1 MVVIRDARIG
11 ALRSFAPLPGLTTPE
26 EILADALPMLDPPS
40 RLSVTEAAERYINV
54 QVQGAWQGFDRSVTP
69 YMVEPSDVTQSRL
82 FKVVAFMGP
91 SQSGKTMMLQTV
103 SLHAVTCDQ
112 NPTLIVHMSRPERD
126 KWVEEKLNQLI
137 CNSPEVYSRLGR
149 GRDDDTF
156 SRKRFRGMRLL
167 IGYPTPQVLSGGTYK
182 TVLLTDLDHMPLVL
196 GGKDNPEGAPVRMAV
211 QRIKSYLSR
220 GCVLA
225 ESSPAYP
232 VTDPGWQPDPA
243 APHALPPVKGGI
255 ARLYN
260 DGTRARLYWECPDC
274 GGEFEPRFDRL
285 RYDDSLDPGT
295 AGAGAEMECPHCG
308 TLIAHRHKMELN
320 RAILKGRGGWRHEG
334 PEGQLLALGDA
345 GMKRTDIASYAL
357 NGAAATFASW
367 RNLVA
372 QYETARRQ
380 ADLLG
385 DETDLATTFYT
396 EIGLPYCPRKA
407 GAEDEIGTDF
417 LRAHARDTP
426 RGVAPAWTR
435 FVTVSVDVQG
445 TYFAVQVTAW
455 SETGTAQIID
465 RFELSAP
472 PDGAERVLDPATLI
486 GDWSVLL
493 PLGRRVWPVEGTDY
507 GLRALALAID
517 YQGRPGVSDNAE
529 AFWRARRKGAG
540 PGRWFITRGHGGFHH
555 GSRIWYASPERKSG
569 GGKGRNIKL
578 LNMAT
583 DRLKDTVFAML
594 GRVGTGEGA
603 LFAGR
608 WMTEAQIAELVAEER
623 LSKGWDKKPGQV
635 RNETLDLSVQ
645 ARALAEQKGLLRLDP
660 AALPDWA
667 LGGRENP
674 NAVALATA
682 NRTAPAAGSAPD
694 DATDNTPDGTSAPE
708 APAPRPGQPAPRR
721 INFLKR

>member
-1 MVVIRDARIG
+1 MKLTAGVSSSDLRKLVSRLRDVERKQMPYATMLALNATGEAVLEENRTLMRKVFDRPTRWTLIRDARIG

-295 AGAGAEMECPHCG
+295 AGAGAEMEWECV
-308 TLIAHRHKMELN
+308 I
-320 RAILKGRGGWRHEG
+320 
-334 PEGQLLALGDA
+334 
-345 GMKRTDIASYAL
+345 
-357 NGAAATFASW
+357 
-367 RNLVA
+367 VV
-372 QYETARRQ
+372 
-380 ADLLG
+380 
-385 DETDLATTFYT
+385 
-396 EIGLPYCPRKA
+396 
-407 GAEDEIGTDF
+407 
-417 LRAHARDTP
+417 LRAP
-426 RGVAPAWTR
+426 RHNRVMR
-435 FVTVSVDVQG
+435 RLVSP
-445 TYFAVQVTAW
+445 F
-455 SETGTAQIID
+455 
-465 RFELSAP
+465 
-472 PDGAERVLDPATLI
+472 
-486 GDWSVLL
+486 
-493 PLGRRVWPVEGTDY
+493 
-507 GLRALALAID
+507 
-517 YQGRPGVSDNAE
+517 
-529 AFWRARRKGAG
+529 
-540 PGRWFITRGHGGFHH
+540 GG
-555 GSRIWYASPERKSG
+555 
-569 GGKGRNIKL
+569 
-578 LNMAT
+578 
-583 DRLKDTVFAML
+583 
-594 GRVGTGEGA
+594 
-603 LFAGR
+603 
-608 WMTEAQIAELVAEER
+608 
-623 LSKGWDKKPGQV
+623 
-635 RNETLDLSVQ
+635 
-645 ARALAEQKGLLRLDP
+645 
-660 AALPDWA
+660 
-667 LGGRENP
+667 
-674 NAVALATA
+674 
-682 NRTAPAAGSAPD
+682 
-694 DATDNTPDGTSAPE
+694 
-708 APAPRPGQPAPRR
+708 
-721 INFLKR
+721 

>member
-1 MVVIRDARIG
+1 MVVIPDSRMGSVR
-11 ALRSFAPLPGLTTPE
+11 RFAPLPPLTTPE

-40 RLSVTEAAERYINV
+40 RLTVTEAAERYINV
-54 QVQGAWQGFDRSVTP
+54 QVQGAWQGFDRTVTP
-69 YMVEPSDVTQSRL
+69 YMVEPSDVTQSRI

-137 CNSPEVYSRLGR
+137 CNSPEVYGRLGR

-196 GGKDNPEGAPVRMAV
+196 GGKDNPEGSPVRMAV

-225 ESSPAYP
+225 ESSPAFP
-232 VTDPGWQPDPA
+232 VTDPSWQPDPA
-243 APHALPPVKGGI
+243 APHLLPPVKGGI

-274 GGEFEPRFDRL
+274 GEEFEPRFDRL
-285 RYDDSLDPGT
+285 RYDDSLEPGA

-345 GMKRTDIASYAL
+345 GMKKTDIASYAL

-367 RNLVA
+367 RNLVM

-407 GAEDEIGTDF
+407 GAEDEIAVDF

-445 TYFAVQVTAW
+445 TYFAVQATAW
-455 SETGTAQIID
+455 SETGTAQIVD

-472 PDGAERVLDPATLI
+472 PDGAERVLDPAKLP

-493 PLGRRVWPVEGTDY
+493 PLGRRVWPVEGTEY

-529 AFWRARRKGAG
+529 AFWRARRKTGEA
-540 PGRWFITRGHGGFHH
+540 GRWFITRGHGGFQH

-594 GRVGTGEGA
+594 GRVETGTGA
-603 LFAGR
+603 LFAGS
-608 WMTEAQIAELVAEER
+608 WMTGEQIAELVAEER
-623 LSKGWDKKPGQV
+623 LSKGWEKKPGQV

-645 ARALAEQKGLLRLDP
+645 ARALAEHKGLLRLAP
-660 AALPDWA
+660 GALPDWA
-667 LGGRENP
+667 VGGLENP
-674 NAVALATA
+674 NAVPLAQA
-682 NRTAPAAGSAPD
+682 KAQAQADRTDPAPDAAPASE
-694 DATDNTPDGTSAPE
+694 TPPE
-708 APAPRPGQPAPRR
+708 APAPRPRQTAPRR